1 MLQLIF
7 DIIFVVEKCFGRQCL
22 CILLF
27 AGMCFYSCSSLT
39 VEKPVEINTEEDW
52 LFIGG
57 DPAKS
62 NISKSEAVFNFPL
75 NLYWEFDTDGGL
87 SRNCLSA
94 ADAVLFVSTLKGE
107 CYGID
112 VTSGRSIGRLEM
124 SSRASYSTPLIM
136 GNSVVLISTGNIDGR
151 IFKTS
156 LQTGILKWSRFVG
169 FVESSPVLYD
179 KDVFVCSTN
188 GKVYRLSSQ
197 TGSII
202 WTSRAEKTG
211 RSSAQ
216 FYTSPTISGGK
227 LYAGAINGA
236 MYCFNAKDGKSKW
249 KFETGGSIFADA
261 TADSSRIYFGSD
273 DLNFYC
279 LDSSGNL
286 VWKKDLGTKF
296 LSASTLYKDQI
307 ITAGIDGKVY
317 SINKNNGEV
326 KWTFRTKGPI
336 SGTPLLHGDKIFIGS
351 FDKKFYCLNAED
363 GSIVWS
369 QMTEG
374 RVRSSAVIWKDYVFV
389 AGDDKYVYCFSNK
402 VMKRE

>member
-7 DIIFVVEKCFGRQCL
+7 DIIFDVEKCFGRQCL

-27 AGMCFYSCSSLT
+27 AGMYLYSCSSLT

-62 NISKSEAVFNFPL
+62 NISKSEAVFKFPL

-136 GNSVVLISTGNIDGR
+136 GNSVVLISTGNIDGGDHQLNF
-151 IFKTS
+151 IPA
-156 LQTGILKWSRFVG
+156 QQ
-169 FVESSPVLYD
+169 
-179 KDVFVCSTN
+179 
-188 GKVYRLSSQ
+188 SQ
-197 TGSII
+197 
-202 WTSRAEKTG
+202 
-211 RSSAQ
+211 
-216 FYTSPTISGGK
+216 GGK

-296 LSASTLYKDQI
+296 LSASTFYKDQI

-363 GSIVWS
+363 GSIIWS